1 MVRLARRGPS
11 EDEER
16 VPARVG
22 EQTVRRLR
30 TWLRSALSF
39 GSVHWR
45 LTAVL
50 LAGSIVA
57 YGFLFYGQY
66 RDQYDKILGFAQSS
80 HRLLTEVMARRIGS
94 AVQTLDEREINR
106 TLLDTVRAT
115 EIAAGRTTPPGSGEA
130 SSAKDWSAALI
141 AFGVVRADGTI
152 VKAYHAPRR
161 LDIPERTLADLA
173 QEVVTSGSP
182 VDRLWSNAHLIALPV
197 QGDDPKAGPIAVV
210 AVAWDLSHHM
220 SAADRVMET
229 DAIRGGLA
237 TLLLILILLYVLHR
251 IVTRPVA
258 ALTRHVAQ
266 LGASGDLGM
275 VDGDLAQRRDEIG
288 VLASEF
294 NKMVEA
300 LADSRQKL
308 QNQSYVHGMAEM
320 ASGVL
325 HNIRNALNPISVGIW
340 KLEESARNTSIGRI
354 ETALTELCTES
365 TPADRRE
372 KLTSYVR
379 AATEKLVA
387 QHRALADEIRDLGQH
402 SRHIEQILQ
411 DVDLTGRRRRKSDAI
426 NIDKL
431 AEECATMIPAQPS
444 SPITVEIDPALAKLP
459 AALGNRITLTQVL
472 GNLMA
477 NAAESIRA
485 AGVADGR
492 IVVTGHL
499 ETADGQSMLHV
510 ELRDNGEGIAPETM
524 ASLFQRGFSTKKD
537 KKGGIGLHWCANSII
552 AMNGKIHATSDG
564 RGHGATFHLLL
575 PVAPGHRSDR
585 VQAA

>member
-1 MVRLARRGPS
+1 LKA
-11 EDEER
+11 
-16 VPARVG
+16 
-22 EQTVRRLR
+22 
-30 TWLRSALSF
+30 WLRSALSF

-80 HRLLTEVMARRIGS
+80 HRLLTEVMARRISS
-94 AVQTLDEREINR
+94 AVQKLDAREINR

-115 EIAAGRTTPPGSGEA
+115 EIAAGRTKSSNTA
-130 SSAKDWSAALI
+130 SAAAVAADSSAALI
-141 AFGVVRADGTI
+141 AFGVVRPDGSI
-152 VKAYHAPRR
+152 IKAYHAPRR
-161 LDIPERTLADLA
+161 LDISEQALVDLA
-173 QEVVTSGSP
+173 QEVVASGAP
-182 VDRLWSNAHLIALPV
+182 VDRLASNAHIIALPV
-197 QGDDPKAGPIAVV
+197 RGDDIHGGPIAVV
-210 AVAWDLSHHM
+210 AVAWDLSHHL
-220 SAADRVMET
+220 SAAARAIES
-229 DAIRGGLA
+229 DAVRGGVA
-237 TLLLILILLYVLHR
+237 TLLLIFILLYVLHR
-251 IVTRPVA
+251 MVTRPIA

-266 LGASGDLGM
+266 LGASGDLGL
-275 VDGDLAQRRDEIG
+275 VDGDLAERRDEIG

-340 KLEESARNTSIGRI
+340 KLEEGARSASVGRI
-354 ETALTELCTES
+354 DTALTELCTDS
-365 TPADRRE
+365 TPPERRPKLANYIRAAAE
-372 KLTSYVR
+372 KL
-379 AATEKLVA
+379 AAQ
-387 QHRALADEIRDLGQH
+387 QHALADEIRDLGQH

-411 DVDLTGRRRRKSDAI
+411 DVDLTGRRRRKPEAI

-431 AEECATMIPAQPS
+431 AEECATMIPARS
-444 SPITVEIDPALAKLP
+444 ASPITVEIDQALAKLP

-485 AGVADGR
+485 AGVAHGK
-492 IVVTGHL
+492 IAVTGYA
-499 ETADGQSMLHV
+499 EAVDGQQMLHIEV
-510 ELRDNGEGIAPETM
+510 RDNGEGIAPETM
-524 ASLFQRGFSTKKD
+524 GSLFQRGFSTKAD
-537 KKGGIGLHWCANSII
+537 KKGGIGLHWCANSVI

-564 RGHGATFHLLL
+564 RGTGATFHLLL
-575 PVAPGHRSDR
+575 PIASERRADGRN
-585 VQAA
+585 QAA